1 MIIYFCYSSHNI
13 GIPVIVHR
21 VGISVSPRHLTTL
34 FCQHLVPHVKSSL
47 LMTHLKF
54 DFGTSIRHISFLWTF
69 NAVSVHIGPAQVI
82 LIERP
87 AYQTLS
93 PTLLMSLQPDCKILH
108 GLLKRSRNYMHLNY
122 NPRVVGLTI

>member
-1 MIIYFCYSSHNI
+1 MAPMHSMSLSHLLWLRPHSRI
-13 GIPVIVHR
+13 FR
-21 VGISVSPRHLTTL
+21 SLMQLTTL

-93 PTLLMSLQPDCKILH
+93 PTLLMSLQPDCKIL
-108 GLLKRSRNYMHLNY
+108 
-122 NPRVVGLTI
+122 